1 MNNPTLARTL
11 TGIGVIGVGVL
22 ALLGSLEI
30 IDFSNAVAMWWPL
43 ALIFA
48 GIITYV
54 AGSKDVWWSGLLT
67 ISGAVFL
74 TQSLNYTDFNVFAL
88 FWPAVIITFGISL
101 IRQGK
106 TRVITNTGDDNYF
119 ALMSGAE
126 GRNTS
131 KDYKGGKATAFM
143 GGIDIDLRNAHL
155 KKSAT
160 LEVFVVLGGV
170 EVRVPRG
177 WVVKSQAIILL
188 GAIENKA
195 DDTTTADAP
204 VLTIVGNVLMGGV
217 EVKY

>member
-1 MNNPTLARTL
+1 
-11 TGIGVIGVGVL
+11 
-22 ALLGSLEI
+22 
-30 IDFSNAVAMWWPL
+30 
-43 ALIFA
+43 
-48 GIITYV
+48 
-54 AGSKDVWWSGLLT
+54 
-67 ISGAVFL
+67 
-74 TQSLNYTDFNVFAL
+74 
-88 FWPAVIITFGISL
+88 
-101 IRQGK
+101 
-106 TRVITNTGDDNYF
+106 
-119 ALMSGAE
+119 
-126 GRNTS
+126 
-131 KDYKGGKATAFM
+131 M